1 MSIAT
6 ARGCADRDK
15 NRFRCGYSRGEL
27 RRKGETAL
35 ARVGNDEIMEARLED
50 RDIATVQGRDPFGI
64 LINADHVVA
73 EIGKT
78 RTRDKPDIAAAN
90 HCDMHQFPLSLRARS
105 IMMPWHLIGGN

>member
-15 NRFRCGYSRGEL
+15 NGLRCGHSGGEL
-27 RRKGETAL
+27 RRKGETRL
-35 ARVGNDEIMEARLED
+35 ARVAHDEIIEARLED

-64 LINADHVVA
+64 LINAYHVVA
-73 EIGKT
+73 KIGKA

-90 HCDMHQFPLSLRARS
+90 HCNAHQFPLSLRARS
-105 IMMPWHLIGGN
+105 IIMLWPPWW